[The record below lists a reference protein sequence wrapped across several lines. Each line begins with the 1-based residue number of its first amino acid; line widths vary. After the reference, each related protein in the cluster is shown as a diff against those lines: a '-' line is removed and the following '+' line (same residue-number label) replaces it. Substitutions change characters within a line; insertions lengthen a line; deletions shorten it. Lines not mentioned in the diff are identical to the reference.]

1 MEKEEIPLKE
11 FSSKFL
17 DKEEDEDKSDLEDDG
32 DLEKVVATDFPE
44 EGREVGE
51 TASWGWEEMLS
62 WKKTGHEDEDSLEE
76 VVTIPSKSEVKEDEK
91 IKWGQKETAV
101 TKNLKK
107 VKVGNIVLDS
117 LEELKKECDMP
128 SDSSDVSLEEVCT
141 IPNFIVDEEDVEN
154 WATAD
159 EESEDEEKAEESV
172 EGYSSGNLIE
182 KSKIPPHKWDISISS
197 EVSINETRT
206 ILSNFIDNEKGTEE
220 IDREFFASQEKAEY
234 MTERIQPTKQ
244 ESESSSD
251 SSEVSLEKIP
261 SNFIDDDE
269 EEESLT
275 DAFHNQNLETIEEE
289 EESDEENVIRFPSE
303 EEINEMDEIPLDD
316 TEAEGEEPLNED
328 REPKLS
334 FTVVVRLIVAVER
347 LRQKLKMNS
356 FASAFLP
363 LHVAINLGYYFLV
376 VPFKIIV
383 DKDGK
388 FKIHVNPWQM
398 VCPLLRFICC
408 NYI

>member
-159 EESEDEEKAEESV
+159 EEGEDEEKAEESV
-172 EGYSSGNLIE
+172 EGYSGGNIKK
-182 KSKIPPHKWDISISS
+182 KSKTPSHKWDISIFS
-197 EVSINETRT
+197 EVSLNEPRT
-206 ILSNFIDNEKGTEE
+206 IPPCFIIDEKGTEE
-220 IDREFFASQEKAEY
+220 IDRELFASQEKAED

-251 SSEVSLEKIP
+251 SSEVSLEEIP
-261 SNFIDDDE
+261 SNFIDDEDE
-269 EEESLT
+269 EESHT
-275 DAFHNQNLETIEEE
+275 DDFHNQNLETIDEE
-289 EESDEENVIRFPSE
+289 EESDEENVIRFPPE
-303 EEINEMDEIPLDD
+303 EEINAMDEIPLDD

-334 FTVVVRLIVAVER
+334 FTVGVRLIVAVGR
-347 LRQKLKMNS
+347 LRQKCKVNS
-356 FASAFLP
+356 VLSAVQP
-363 LHVAINLGYYFLV
+363 LEVALNLGYYFFV
-376 VPFKIIV
+376 VPFKIFV

-398 VCPLLRFICC
+398 VCLL
-408 NYI
+408 